1 MHVHHNFR
9 NTPKPTFI
17 SSNFPPQCDYL
28 RYISFNERAKKIT
41 MADSLDFWPPAADLR
56 KAEIGFTFRGND
68 YVGHLVAPSEST
80 GPRPLVLVIHNYQ
93 GLKFFDVDVA
103 EYLARVG
110 YVGLAIDLYGNIVP
124 PDQRIF
130 PTDESKIHAF
140 QAKCF
145 EGMVAMDH
153 DHELF
158 RSLLQ
163 EWLDRGQSHET
174 VDANLSPAAIG
185 YCFGGVAVIECVRGG
200 LDLGGAVSFH
210 GLLQTGEDPNPERF
224 GIQRPTVKTCANNYN
239 TRTVLIIENG
249 ADDGLVPDESKQ
261 RFFEEMDEAGV
272 DWVFHHHAR
281 TPHGFALPSTLGGP
295 GRLHAATDRRSTMN
309 MLTLFREIFPGIPQ
323 NVVEHNAAGTRIP
336 K

>member
-1 MHVHHNFR
+1 
-9 NTPKPTFI
+9 
-17 SSNFPPQCDYL
+17 
-28 RYISFNERAKKIT
+28 

-68 YVGHLVAPSEST
+68 YLGHLVAPSEST

-163 EWLDRGQSHET
+163 EWLDRGRSHET

-239 TRTVLIIENG
+239 TRTVLMIENG

>member
-1 MHVHHNFR
+1 M
-9 NTPKPTFI
+9 
-17 SSNFPPQCDYL
+17 
-28 RYISFNERAKKIT
+28 
-41 MADSLDFWPPAADLR
+41 
-56 KAEIGFTFRGND
+56 
-68 YVGHLVAPSEST
+68 
-80 GPRPLVLVIHNYQ
+80 
-93 GLKFFDVDVA
+93 
-103 EYLARVG
+103 
-110 YVGLAIDLYGNIVP
+110 P

-130 PTDESKIHAF
+130 PTEESEVHAF

-158 RSLLQ
+158 RSLLL
-163 EWLDRGQSHET
+163 EWLDQGRSHET
-174 VDANLSPAAIG
+174 VDANISPASIG

-224 GIQRPTVKTCANNYN
+224 GVQRPTVKTCDNNYN
-239 TRTVLIIENG
+239 TRTDLMIENG

-261 RFFEEMDEAGV
+261 RFFKEMDDAGV
-272 DWVFHHHAR
+272 DWVFHHHAS
-281 TPHGFALPSTLGGP
+281 TPHGFALPPTLGGP
-295 GRLHAATDRRSTMN
+295 GRLHTATDRRSTMN

-336 K
+336 Q

>member
-1 MHVHHNFR
+1 
-9 NTPKPTFI
+9 
-17 SSNFPPQCDYL
+17 
-28 RYISFNERAKKIT
+28 

-80 GPRPLVLVIHNYQ
+80 GPRPLVVVSHNYQ

-130 PTDESKIHAF
+130 PTDESEVHAF
-140 QAKCF
+140 QTKCF
-145 EGMVAMDH
+145 EGMVALDH
-153 DHELF
+153 DPELF

-163 EWLDRGQSHET
+163 EWLDRGKSHET

-210 GLLQTGEDPNPERF
+210 GLLQTGEDPNPARF
-224 GIQRPTVKTCANNYN
+224 GIQRPTVKTCANDYN
-239 TRTVLIIENG
+239 TRTVLMIENG

-261 RFFEEMDEAGV
+261 RFFEEMVKAGV
-272 DWVFHHHAR
+272 DWIFHHPAR
-281 TPHGFALPSTLGGP
+281 TPHGFALPPTLGGP

-323 NVVEHNAAGTRIP
+323 NLVEHNAAGTRIP